1 MRRKRPFS
9 ASSVRFLTGRLLASS
24 SRISG
29 VPTTAV
35 GGQGVQ
41 CQSSGLSGRAAP
53 RRSPRAR
60 EAPGCARRRRGF
72 KARPTSSD
80 AQGDLLAKPEAC
92 KRSVERGHRAASS
105 LGPWGHGQIT
115 RYMGRRALARL
126 RGRIGCKRRLGRPRP
141 EHYNTRRCDER
152 SSSPLQSW

>member
-35 GGQGVQ
+35 GGQGGAVSEQ
-41 CQSSGLSGRAAP
+41 RSERPSSTKTIAP
-53 RRSPRAR
+53 RQGSSRMRPPT
-60 EAPGCARRRRGF
+60 PGLQGPADLVER
-72 KARPTSSD
+72 T
-80 AQGDLLAKPEAC
+80 GDLLAKPEAC

-115 RYMGRRALARL
+115 RYMDRRALARL
-126 RGRIGCKRRLGRPRP
+126 RGRIGCNRRLGRPRP
-141 EHYNTRRCDER
+141 EHYNTRHCDER